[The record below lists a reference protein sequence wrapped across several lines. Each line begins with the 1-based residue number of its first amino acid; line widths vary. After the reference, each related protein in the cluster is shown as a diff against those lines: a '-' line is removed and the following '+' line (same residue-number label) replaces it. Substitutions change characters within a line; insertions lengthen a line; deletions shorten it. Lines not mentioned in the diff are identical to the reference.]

1 MQSTNQ
7 RPSFYFPKCF
17 DILSIL
23 CKFIRIESLFTHTCK
38 RLTCW
43 VHFHTHMQKVDMLV
57 HFHTHMQKVDM
68 LSPFTHA
75 CKRMTSSKIWG
86 TYYLIPSTRAALR
99 WSGRAKEGIP
109 RINKGPRMK
118 AALVNQLSPRLF
130 PVSIPQQDCTN
141 LQSLERKLEL
151 FFSFGISKAR
161 QFSKLSEQTDSLS
174 LIGKQA
180 IV

>member
-1 MQSTNQ
+1 
-7 RPSFYFPKCF
+7 
-17 DILSIL
+17 
-23 CKFIRIESLFTHTCK
+23 
-38 RLTCW
+38 
-43 VHFHTHMQKVDMLV
+43 
-57 HFHTHMQKVDM
+57 
-68 LSPFTHA
+68 
-75 CKRMTSSKIWG
+75 
-86 TYYLIPSTRAALR
+86 
-99 WSGRAKEGIP
+99 
-109 RINKGPRMK
+109 MK

-174 LIGKQA
+174 LIGKQT